1 MQYDT
6 ILLCCNIK
14 GSCLIMLY
22 KMSSVQI
29 ALKNVITKTGLNKD
43 SFKEVITTQPEKFLR
58 KCMLAVN
65 NNYSK

>member
-1 MQYDT
+1 MQYHT

-14 GSCLIMLY
+14 GSRFIMLY

-58 KCMLAVN
+58 KCTLVVN
-65 NNYSK
+65 NN